1 VERNG
6 ECDDRGV
13 GMGVFDTFSKR
24 LKKRQRA
31 GKPDVFQYEDLPN
44 EFRVQVIHI
53 LVDAI
58 GYWCRPRDWESECA
72 SNVWW
77 KQIHSQMTRE
87 LGVFRLSEHGA
98 DPAEECQYF
107 IQEAETLPV
116 LDAIEFA
123 FCVIDRPVRG
133 FVGRLPPGHF
143 ECPKQLPD
151 DAIEELNQRFLE
163 HQIGYAFVDGQLI
176 RKDSQFLHAEAVQPA
191 LVLLSGA
198 KFPGPS
204 EEFCRAHEHYRHG
217 HHKEAIQEALK
228 AFESTM
234 KAICEARGWAYK
246 PTDTAKPL
254 IGVLLKNELLPP
266 FLQTHLAAFAAVL
279 ESGLPT
285 VRNKLAG
292 HGQGAKPRRVPGYF
306 VAYALHLAATNIVM
320 LVEAHN
326 AKR

>member
-1 VERNG
+1 
-6 ECDDRGV
+6 
-13 GMGVFDTFSKR
+13 MGVFDTFSKR
-24 LKKRQRA
+24 LKKQQQA
-31 GKPDVFQYEDLPN
+31 GKADVFQYDDLPS

-58 GYWCRPRDWESECA
+58 GHWQHPQDWELVPVP
-72 SNVWW
+72 NDWW
-77 KQIHSQMTRE
+77 NRIHSQMTRE
-87 LGVFRLSEHGA
+87 LGVFRLSEHGR
-98 DPAEECQYF
+98 DPSEECQYF
-107 IQEAETLPV
+107 IQESKTLPV
-116 LDAIEFA
+116 LDLIEFA
-123 FCVIDRPVRG
+123 FRVIDVLIRR
-133 FVGRLPPGHF
+133 FVGERRHSHL
-143 ECPKQLPD
+143 EDPKQLPD
-151 DAIEELNQRFLE
+151 DAIKELNQRFLE

-198 KFPGPS
+198 KFRGPS
-204 EEFCRAHEHYRHG
+204 DEFSRAHEHYRHG
-217 HHKEAIQEALK
+217 YHKEAIQEALK

-234 KAICEARGWAYK
+234 KAICDARGWPYK

-254 IGVLLKNELLPP
+254 IEVLLKNQLIPP
-266 FLQTHLAAFAAVL
+266 FLQAHLAAFATVL

-292 HGQGAKPRRVPGYF
+292 HGQGAKPLAVPGYF

-320 LVEAHN
+320 FVEAHN